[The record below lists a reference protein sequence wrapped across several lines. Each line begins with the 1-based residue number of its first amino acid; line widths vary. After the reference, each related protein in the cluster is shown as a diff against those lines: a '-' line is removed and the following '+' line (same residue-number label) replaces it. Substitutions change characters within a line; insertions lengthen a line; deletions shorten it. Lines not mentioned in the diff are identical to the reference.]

1 MIRQFY
7 TGGIKLSEKLDLTFE
22 RQSVKGKKEGRY
34 KMKKKIVTTLLCGT
48 MLTILFAGCGSSEK
62 SSDGGSQDGDGKEKI
77 TIAIGNAYRPFCY
90 LDDNEQL
97 TGYEYDLFQKIADK
111 MSDKYEVEIVSD
123 SMANLFAG
131 VETGKYDIVSH
142 HLSYNEER
150 AEQYTMSEESL
161 MYYGNYRFIYKK
173 GRTDI
178 TDIASTAGMTLAND
192 SSDNIGKII
201 AQYNEEHPDNPI
213 ILQETIPSEEALVA
227 GLENGLYDAYTHT
240 AFDLQWRYLDVYPDA
255 DLEMGTVDL
264 VDGLDCGTYALLKK
278 GNTDLKDDLD
288 TAIKELREEGAIS
301 ELSMEWFDADYSV
314 EPE

>member
-1 MIRQFY
+1 M
-7 TGGIKLSEKLDLTFE
+7 
-22 RQSVKGKKEGRY
+22 
-34 KMKKKIVTTLLCGT
+34 TL
-48 MLTILFAGCGSSEK
+48 
-62 SSDGGSQDGDGKEKI
+62 
-77 TIAIGNAYRPFCY
+77 
-90 LDDNEQL
+90 
-97 TGYEYDLFQKIADK
+97 
-111 MSDKYEVEIVSD
+111 
-123 SMANLFAG
+123 MANLFAG

-227 GLENGLYDAYTHT
+227 GLENGL
-240 AFDLQWRYLDVYPDA
+240 
-255 DLEMGTVDL
+255 
-264 VDGLDCGTYALLKK
+264 
-278 GNTDLKDDLD
+278 
-288 TAIKELREEGAIS
+288 
-301 ELSMEWFDADYSV
+301 
-314 EPE
+314 